1 MIHKNVFA
9 KRMFCIILA
18 ILFLAM
24 GSGCSAQAISSAD
37 TTNVLMPGSPQ
48 AEKIGT
54 SISSPPKDSS
64 ALAEGYRAI
73 CDAGSTYI
81 AVGTGGRIDKI
92 KPDKTVTRV
101 SSATKACLNDVI
113 SLNGTDIAVGDQGT
127 ILIAK
132 DGGSFQS
139 AKSGTK
145 KSLFSV
151 TSFRESFWA
160 AGAGGVLLRSA
171 DGKQWEAVDSGIKNN
186 ILSISANEKM
196 CMAVTREGQILMSTD
211 GSKWNITDYNK
222 IYEGYSE
229 LFWFKS
235 VRGCGDV
242 FFIAGVY
249 QKNPGI
255 PAILSSDTGE
265 VWREAVLKNINDKPA
280 EEFFPLAINA
290 ITVDWD
296 QLVAAGNGGK
306 LLTVTDC
313 SECNKL
319 DTLDNKNINDMV
331 SANGYLALVG
341 DGFWFDVRKSDAFRQ
356 YNIKAEQA
364 LKDYKNGAYIVD
376 VRTDDEYNQ
385 KHIKGAIHI
394 PVDTV
399 EAELGKWIPDKSSK
413 IIFYCAKG
421 VRAQKALEKA
431 LLLGYEKVYNLGGI
445 SDWSYDTEAGT
456 SSGQ

>member
-92 KPDKTVTRV
+92 KVGTGGRIDKIKADKTVNRV

-145 KSLFSV
+145 KPLFSLTV
-151 TSFRESFWA
+151 FRENFWA

-196 CMAVTREGQILMSTD
+196 CMAITREGQILMSTD
-211 GSKWNITDYNK
+211 GSKWNIT
-222 IYEGYSE
+222 
-229 LFWFKS
+229 
-235 VRGCGDV
+235 
-242 FFIAGVY
+242 
-249 QKNPGI
+249 
-255 PAILSSDTGE
+255 
-265 VWREAVLKNINDKPA
+265 
-280 EEFFPLAINA
+280 
-290 ITVDWD
+290 
-296 QLVAAGNGGK
+296 
-306 LLTVTDC
+306 
-313 SECNKL
+313 
-319 DTLDNKNINDMV
+319 
-331 SANGYLALVG
+331 
-341 DGFWFDVRKSDAFRQ
+341 
-356 YNIKAEQA
+356 
-364 LKDYKNGAYIVD
+364 
-376 VRTDDEYNQ
+376 
-385 KHIKGAIHI
+385 
-394 PVDTV
+394 
-399 EAELGKWIPDKSSK
+399 
-413 IIFYCAKG
+413 
-421 VRAQKALEKA
+421 
-431 LLLGYEKVYNLGGI
+431 
-445 SDWSYDTEAGT
+445 
-456 SSGQ
+456 